1 MQKFE
6 DVLQKS
12 PLLGSHENE
21 FAQLS
26 ELLYFDTL

>member
-12 PLLGSHENE
+12 PLLESHENE

-26 ELLYFDTL
+26 ESLYFDTL